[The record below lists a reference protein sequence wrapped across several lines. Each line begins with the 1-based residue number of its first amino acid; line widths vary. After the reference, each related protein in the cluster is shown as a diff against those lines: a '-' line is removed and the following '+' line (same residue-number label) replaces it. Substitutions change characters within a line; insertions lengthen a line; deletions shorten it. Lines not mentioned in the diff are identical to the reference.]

1 MNSIN
6 VPTAKRSISSITTT
20 NNITPIIIPVELS
33 PSVLLSLTSTPREV
47 KDEEVT
53 EESELEV
60 ALAVSDDV

>member
-33 PSVLLSLTSTPREV
+33 PLVLLSLTSTPREV